1 METKQDSKEKMFR
14 LASND
19 LLDAA
24 EILTN
29 LLDEIH
35 ESPSYKA
42 IWSSAYIHGVKYNGK
57 TYQEELKRLKEEI
70 VKAKQE
76 SA

>member
-1 METKQDSKEKMFR
+1 MNEKDNEQAKNAPR
-14 LASND
+14 TSID

-24 EILTN
+24 ETLTN

-42 IWSSAYIHGVKYNGK
+42 VWSSAYIHGVKYTGK
-57 TYQEELKRLKEEI
+57 TYQEELKRLKKEI

-76 SA
+76 SV